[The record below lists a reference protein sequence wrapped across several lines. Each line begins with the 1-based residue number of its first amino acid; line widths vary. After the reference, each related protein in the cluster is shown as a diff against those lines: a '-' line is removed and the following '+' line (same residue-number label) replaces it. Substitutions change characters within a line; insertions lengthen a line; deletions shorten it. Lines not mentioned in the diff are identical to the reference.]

1 MLRFRLKIPENKK
14 GEKENT
20 RHEKSKNRWVVI
32 NRSSEAEMV
41 GHKDEKHLDWK
52 VNQIRSISEVAEGS

>member
-52 VNQIRSISEVAEGS
+52 VN